1 MTYETFKYEIK
12 KLGLN
17 FYILDTAI
25 VVKNSK
31 SIAICYVDTKKMF
44 FQLNSQKYL
53 CEFGDVKK
61 TTLGEALKYSIFTK
75 LQEIVFIFFKIII
88 FKNNEKKFFFN

>member
-31 SIAICYVDTKKMF
+31 SIAIC
-44 FQLNSQKYL
+44 
-53 CEFGDVKK
+53 
-61 TTLGEALKYSIFTK
+61 
-75 LQEIVFIFFKIII
+75 
-88 FKNNEKKFFFN
+88 

>member
-44 FQLNSQKYL
+44 CAYQKA
-53 CEFGDVKK
+53 EFYNLDERLQKK
-61 TTLGEALKYSIFTK
+61 VFELIFNLAKTPLYERGE
-75 LQEIVFIFFKIII
+75 
-88 FKNNEKKFFFN
+88 